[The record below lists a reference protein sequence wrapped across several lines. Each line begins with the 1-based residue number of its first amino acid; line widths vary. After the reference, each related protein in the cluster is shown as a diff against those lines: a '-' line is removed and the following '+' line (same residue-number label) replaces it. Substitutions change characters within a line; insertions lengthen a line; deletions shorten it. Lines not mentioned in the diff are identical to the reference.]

1 MGEYVGKVCPF
12 CKTEI
17 KDGDKVKVCPECGIP
32 HHATCWEENKGCTT
46 SGCKE
51 QHTIQPYVCSKCGNP
66 LSDEQAFCPK
76 CGTSRNATKKNVCGK
91 CGAELQDGQESC
103 PKCGQKIEFADVS
116 YANTQFNAVRSK
128 VNNIKI
134 KIKEHLKLVVAVA
147 AAIIAIVV
155 VIASNPFASV
165 DDLCA
170 HGNYVKA
177 FRKASRDVQKE
188 VLAENVIAYLSEES
202 SDKLKR
208 PESFILREGYHY
220 AYPSIHED
228 SKGKLDGRA
237 VLYLSGENS
246 FGTSFSYYF
255 LYVYSHTDHTWE
267 FWGSCTTT
275 NFEDSDTVADKTI
288 KALTRNVI
296 YMGYELNKSQIKRIN
311 TQFEADTLYPVTL
324 IDYETVDASLF
335 PEKISSTS
343 VD

>member
-12 CKTEI
+12 CKTAI
-17 KDGDKVKVCPECGIP
+17 KDGDKVKVCPACGIP

-46 SGCKE
+46 LGCKE
-51 QHTIQPYVCSKCGNP
+51 QHTIQPYVCSNCGNP

-91 CGAELQDGQESC
+91 CGAELQDDQESC

-128 VNNIKI
+128 LNSIKI
-134 KIKEHLKLVVAVA
+134 KIKEHLKLVVAAAVA
-147 AAIIAIVV
+147 VIALVV
-155 VIASNPFASV
+155 IIASNPSASV

-170 HGNYVKA
+170 QGNYVQA
-177 FRKASRDVQKE
+177 FRKASGDVKLE
-188 VLAENVIAYLSEES
+188 VLAENIIAYLSEES
-202 SDKLKR
+202 SDKLKK
-208 PESFILREGYHY
+208 PESFILREGYLE
-220 AYPSIHED
+220 AFPSVSED
-228 SKGKLDGRA
+228 FEGKPAGRA

-255 LYVYSHTDHTWE
+255 LYVYSLADHAWV

-275 NFEDSDTVADKTI
+275 NFEDNDTVLDKTI
-288 KALTRNVI
+288 KALTKGVI
-296 YMGYELNKSQIKRIN
+296 YSGYKLNKSQIKRIN

-324 IDYETVDASLF
+324 IDYDTVDVSLF
-335 PEKISSTS
+335 PER
-343 VD
+343 